1 MTSLMIAAAQA
12 EINAVKKLLENG
24 ADVNVKDDDSKLIQ
38 QQLVSEE

>member
-1 MTSLMIAAAQA
+1 MIAAELA
-12 EINAVKKLLENG
+12 EIYAVKKLLENG